1 MDLEA
6 RPWTQGPVFRSLEE
20 ERKAYARFQTVAH
33 VSQTVSE
40 AFERRFGA
48 HAGSVVLHNPV
59 DRDAVRSGASAAEEV
74 PEKKCFRFVSVG
86 RLEEQKGFDRLIA
99 ALARLKERGWQA
111 ELVILGEGSR
121 RRELE
126 SQAAALGVADS
137 VLMPG
142 FRENPYPWM
151 ATADVFV
158 CSSRSEGMST
168 VVTEALALG
177 LPVLAVECSGVREQ
191 LGMGRFG
198 RIVENHDGAL
208 AGGMEDFLSGRESCE
223 DWRER
228 AARGGDEVAYESAV
242 RKVEHLLEEMK

>member
-1 MDLEA
+1 M
-6 RPWTQGPVFRSLEE
+6 
-20 ERKAYARFQTVAH
+20 
-33 VSQTVSE
+33 
-40 AFERRFGA
+40 
-48 HAGSVVLHNPV
+48 
-59 DRDAVRSGASAAEEV
+59 
-74 PEKKCFRFVSVG
+74 
-86 RLEEQKGFDRLIA
+86 
-99 ALARLKERGWQA
+99 QA

-126 SQAAALGVADS
+126 GQAAALGVADS

-191 LGMGRFG
+191 LAWEGS
-198 RIVENHDGAL
+198 GAL
-208 AGGMEDFLSGRESCE
+208 WKIMMSAGPAAWRISFPAGNPVKIGGKGGPGRRC
-223 DWRER
+223 
-228 AARGGDEVAYESAV
+228 GC
-242 RKVEHLLEEMK
+242 L

>member
-1 MDLEA
+1 
-6 RPWTQGPVFRSLEE
+6 
-20 ERKAYARFQTVAH
+20 
-33 VSQTVSE
+33 
-40 AFERRFGA
+40 
-48 HAGSVVLHNPV
+48 
-59 DRDAVRSGASAAEEV
+59 
-74 PEKKCFRFVSVG
+74 
-86 RLEEQKGFDRLIA
+86 
-99 ALARLKERGWQA
+99 
-111 ELVILGEGSR
+111 
-121 RRELE
+121 
-126 SQAAALGVADS
+126 
-137 VLMPG
+137 MPG